1 MSESDD
7 SGSMNQDNRIK
18 LQADVGERITSL
30 TTRLVPE
37 DTGIELRF
45 INAPNEPRMSK
56 PRSKVV
62 NEILLNIPY
71 SGPTEIG
78 TNCKA
83 KILEEVVYRPI
94 KVGRFERP
102 VLVSIITDG
111 CPGGPAGSNEKR
123 DTLKEVIVECGH
135 FLEANG
141 YKKNGEPN
149 YLVHRRLKQLMP
161 SNMTLSSRS
170 FSYQPDWI

>member
-1 MSESDD
+1 
-7 SGSMNQDNRIK
+7 MNQDNRIQ
-18 LQADVGERITSL
+18 LQADLGKRITSL

-56 PRSKVV
+56 PSSKLV

-78 TNCKA
+78 INCKA

-94 KVGRFERP
+94 KEERFDRP
-102 VLVSIITDG
+102 VLVSILTDG
-111 CPGGPAGSNEKR
+111 CPGGPDGSDER
-123 DTLKEVIVECGH
+123 QDTLKEAILECGK
-135 FLEANG
+135 FLEANK
-141 YKKNGEPN
+141 YNKKGMP
-149 YLVHRRLKQLMP
+149 YPPTHR
-161 SNMTLSSRS
+161 S
-170 FSYQPDWI
+170 

>member
-1 MSESDD
+1 
-7 SGSMNQDNRIK
+7 MNQDNRIQ
-18 LQADVGERITSL
+18 LQADLGKRITSL

-56 PRSKVV
+56 PSSKQV

-78 TNCKA
+78 INCRA

-94 KVGRFERP
+94 KEGKFDRP
-102 VLVSIITDG
+102 VLVSILTDG
-111 CPGGPAGSNEKR
+111 CPGGPDGSNER
-123 DTLKEVIVECGH
+123 QNTLKDVILECGK
-135 FLEANG
+135 FLESHEYN
-141 YKKNGEPN
+141 KKG
-149 YLVHRRLKQLMP
+149 MP
-161 SNMTLSSRS
+161 SSLTYRC
-170 FSYQPDWI
+170 